1 MLCEGC
7 NRLSI
12 VLTCGCV
19 IFSENRGKNLRFQ
32 EYSDTCRRGV
42 SRTLSND
49 RLLFDAALPVYA
61 RILQTVTAVNI
72 AFSRALNPHVK
83 IDNKRDF
90 TKEAKL
96 LLDAI
101 LVITLILCNMS

>member
-12 VLTCGCV
+12 VLTCGRV
-19 IFSENRGKNLRFQ
+19 IFGKPREKISVFKNIRIL
-32 EYSDTCRRGV
+32 
-42 SRTLSND
+42 SRTLFND
-49 RLLFDAALPVYA
+49 RPLFDAALPVYA
-61 RILQTVTAVNI
+61 HILQTVTAVNI
-72 AFSRALNPHVK
+72 AFFRALNPHVK

-101 LVITLILCNMS
+101 LVITLILCNMPLS